1 MAPMAARFD
10 MDLGESSLDSVT
22 RAVEEAA
29 RFDGIAP
36 AAPAAVSP
44 ASVHGALYRP
54 GEPLADSIAA
64 LVGSDASS
72 LSLAGCE
79 RLDTHVRSDVKK
91 RIKVFCAL
99 HGLNLRHVSELAFEA
114 VAAAMDEYD
123 ARGGV

>member
-1 MAPMAARFD
+1 MADRFD
-10 MDLGESSLDSVT
+10 MDLGESSLDSVA

-36 AAPAAVSP
+36 AAPP
-44 ASVHGALYRP
+44 ASVPPAAVPGALYRP

-64 LVGSDASS
+64 LVGSDAPA

-79 RLDTHVRSDVKK
+79 RLNTHVRSDVKK

-99 HGLNLRHVSELAFEA
+99 HGLNLRHVCELAFEA